1 MDEMVEQTMSII
13 NSKKVS
19 SENFT
24 KQIAF
29 NAIPHIDVFAEDG
42 YTKEELKMTR
52 ETKKILDDKIELTA
66 TCVRIPVK
74 VSHAE
79 SVNIEFE
86 KPFTVKK
93 ISETLNN
100 SPGCKVFDKREN
112 AGYITPVDAEGKN
125 ETFVSRIRE
134 DNSKNNGF
142 LVVHLRMTGY
152 FKFIENSSHPCKH
165 TRIRFFD
172 KNNNELRYVDVRS
185 FGQMWWINKGLSLN
199 KIIKGLG
206 SLGPEPFSKDFDANY
221 LKKVI
226 SNRTKSIKSVL
237 LDQTIVAGI
246 GNIYADE
253 SLYSAG
259 ISPFREAHTIKKNEL
274 IKLKESI
281 VTVLKKSIGSGGT
294 TFSDFRDL
302 EGENGNF
309 GLQTNV
315 YRRTGKKCRKCG
327 NLIEKQK
334 IAGRST
340 HWCPNCQK

>member
-1 MDEMVEQTMSII
+1 MPELPEVETVRRGLEQKLNNFII
-13 NSKKVS
+13 KKVEVCRNS
-19 SENFT
+19 T
-24 KQIAF
+24 VAF
-29 NAIPHIDVFAEDG
+29 PKE
-42 YTKEELKMTR
+42 KEEFINGLQNSLLNKWDR
-52 ETKKILDDKIELTA
+52 RGKYLIAELRKIENENSQFPL
-66 TCVRIPVK
+66 
-74 VSHAE
+74 
-79 SVNIEFE
+79 
-86 KPFTVKK
+86 KK
-93 ISETLNN
+93 ST
-100 SPGCKVFDKREN
+100 
-112 AGYITPVDAEGKN
+112 
-125 ETFVSRIRE
+125 
-134 DNSKNNGF
+134 KNNGF

-152 FKFIENSSHPCKH
+152 FKFIPNSTQPCKH
-165 TRIRFFD
+165 TRIRVFD
-172 KNNNELRYVDVRS
+172 KNNNELRYIDVRS
-185 FGQMWWINKGLSLN
+185 FGQMWWIKEGLSPN

-206 SLGPEPFSKDFDANY
+206 LLGPEPFSKEFDANY

-226 SNRTKSIKSVL
+226 SKRTKSIKAIL

-253 SLYSAG
+253 SLYLAG
-259 ISPFREAHTIKKNEL
+259 ISPFREAKTLKKNEL

-281 VTVLKKSIGSGGT
+281 IDVLQKSIGSGGT

-315 YRRTGKKCRKCG
+315 YRRTGKECRKCR